1 MKIKAIIVDDENHA
15 RLALHGILTEN
26 FPEVEVID
34 QCKDVPEAVKAIHKH
49 QPDVVFLDI
58 SMPGYSGLEIVD
70 FLDTATMQC
79 KIIFVTA
86 HAEFAIHAFEMNAID
101 YLLKPI
107 RVVALE
113 RALQKIKANTIAI
126 ENLKQHLS
134 TTSSQ
139 KIALQTGDGVLFL
152 ELSQIIYLKADG
164 SYTHFYTIDGK
175 KITIS
180 KKLAEFEKLE
190 QMGNF
195 MRIHR
200 SHLINLD
207 QMERYLKQDGGTVV
221 MKNGAMLSISNEKK
235 QALMDLFLGN
245 KL

>member
-34 QCKDVPEAVKAIHKH
+34 QCKDVPEAVKAIHKL

-70 FLDTATMQC
+70 FLDPSTMTC

-107 RVVALE
+107 RVAAVE

-126 ENLKQHLS
+126 ENLKQQLS
-134 TTSSQ
+134 NASSQ

-164 SYTHFYTIDGK
+164 SYTHFYTLDGK

-221 MKNGAMLSISNEKK
+221 MKNGVMLSISNEKK
-235 QALMDLFLGN
+235 QALMDLFS
-245 KL
+245 KSRM